1 MDITKIW
8 EGLARSNGGRIVYV
22 VLDGLGGLPKRDTS
36 GTALQMA
43 ATPNLDFLA
52 QESACGLLE
61 TVGPGITPGSG
72 PGHLALFGYDPF
84 KFKLGRGILSALGID
99 FRLKSGDVAGRV
111 NFATIDKQ
119 GRLVDRRAGRI
130 NTKKN
135 RKLCTKVEKAINLK
149 NFQGKFFFET
159 VKEHRA
165 VLILRGDGLA
175 GDVTDTDPQTTG
187 SEPLEPKAKNK
198 NSEHTARVIKSFI
211 HQAKGI
217 LADEDQANMILTR
230 GIDRYDPFPSLKQRF
245 KLRAACVAAYP
256 MYRGVSRLLGMS
268 IAAGPETGTL
278 DASFAALEDV
288 YDGDYDFFFLHVKK
302 TDSSGEDGDFGEK
315 IKTLEAVDALIPKIA
330 NLKPDVLV
338 VTGDHSTPARLKH
351 HSWHPVP
358 VMLHAQTARVD
369 AVKNF
374 DEYGCLAGSL
384 GLRPGIHLIGLA
396 LAHAGRLRK
405 YGA

>member
-1 MDITKIW
+1 MDITKVW

-22 VLDGLGGLPKRDTS
+22 VLDGLGGLPNKDVS

-52 QESACGLLE
+52 RESACGLLE

-84 KFKLGRGILSALGID
+84 EFKLGRGILSALGID

-111 NFATIDKQ
+111 NFATIDRQ
-119 GRLVDRRAGRI
+119 GRVVDRRAGRI
-130 NTKKN
+130 NTEKN
-135 RKLCTKVEKAINLK
+135 RELCTKVGKKINLE

-165 VLILRGDGLA
+165 VLILRGDGLG

-198 NSEHTARVIKSFI
+198 NSEHTTRVIKSFI
-211 HQAKGI
+211 HQVKNI
-217 LADEDQANMILTR
+217 LADEDQANTILTR

-268 IAAGPETGTL
+268 IAAQPETGTL

-288 YDGDYDFFFLHVKK
+288 YGGDQDFFFLHVKK

-315 IKTLEAVDALIPKIA
+315 VKTLEAVDTLIPKIA

-358 VMLHAQTARVD
+358 VMLHAQSARVD

-384 GLRPGIHLIGLA
+384 GLRPGVHFIGLA